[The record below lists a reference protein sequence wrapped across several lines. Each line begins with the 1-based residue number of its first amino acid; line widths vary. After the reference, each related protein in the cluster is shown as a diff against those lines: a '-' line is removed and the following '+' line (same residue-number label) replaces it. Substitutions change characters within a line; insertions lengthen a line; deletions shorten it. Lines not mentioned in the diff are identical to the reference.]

1 VTARA
6 TRPTSKRAEEKST
19 YDSTISL
26 PLPGRRTNKARIV
39 TITSI
44 LVLLTLS
51 SGLFPV
57 FPQLL
62 SSIFPAVSEASLQ
75 KSTAPADTTNP
86 ANSQPSVPLPPGTI
100 RYGFHDTPSFSEAL
114 DASLSPHLTSTSS
127 AFVYQTA
134 YGIFSFNRSTPFVF
148 TLNSLSGTELTK
160 GSFFFVQSSVPLTPG
175 NGNVTVATNCQYRVS
190 YDALFGSIVVGS
202 LAFNANFFA
211 NVRPK
216 FTATFSPASTWTF
229 GDFHIVWSTVF
240 HSYWA
245 KGLRNGVLNLEAIP
259 HLQRINGT
267 LSTDEI
273 SRADVGPSADAS
285 TWNEWVTT
293 DWGDSPGA
301 SVNAGQVVV
310 GNISGR
316 GLEVAF
322 STNKATIDPTQVAT
336 STATFA
342 TGYSTQRK
350 TFNYGGY
357 YFLFWYDGS
366 NVVYATT
373 QNGITWSTP
382 FSTGSGLVGYSFD
395 VYNSGSRLALTW
407 LDYSTSVGGD
417 GVQHLLFRNGTVIGN
432 SINWSPT
439 RTVATLPQPYSW
451 PPSVAIGTD
460 GSFWAGGIWYPSPT
474 NYNYNVW
481 IYRSTNGATFNLST
495 NYPTSNSGSR
505 DEALQLVPLAGGQL
519 MALTSHWSDSG
530 IRWTIWNPVTTGAA
544 WSSVQ
549 SYNLNLPTFT
559 PKWNL
564 ISATTTP
571 DSFVHVLFCTTGAVG
586 WAYYNTTATTW
597 STGPSVYSGSTT
609 YPTVSSDALGN
620 LYAFWMVQVSSVPT
634 YLMYAS
640 KAKYQAWTP
649 SSQPF
654 GSGSTITNANWLS
667 ATRGATTEVFLAWT
681 NTGSS
686 PNKIYY
692 GSLPLPSGT
701 ASIPQTQTWNRFQ
714 VPTGGEN
721 IEPGNG
727 LLGIGEK
734 DITVPGRG
742 MDLSITRL
750 YLEPFTL
757 LQGIP
762 FNYESSPYA
771 NLGNGWQLGLPWVG
785 NLYFHSSTGA
795 VFPLAWASYNST
807 TIGGHL
813 IKTWTLT
820 VHSGGDFVLNETQDV
835 TASTTSYKDTE
846 ADGTAY
852 NFNNLG
858 LVTSIVDRTGQN
870 QITFSYTPSNTIS
883 TITDTV
889 GRIAT
894 LNYDGNGHL
903 SSVNYGGQTVTYSY
917 SGSNLVSATDN
928 IGRSVQFNYS
938 AQNNWLISGVI
949 YPTGGNST
957 YTYGSVNIGTDAV
970 NYYVTLQKVFT
981 TSLVRSTSYSYQ
993 ITDGTVTFT
1002 NITQAD
1008 GGGSVQGYTTNEYSP
1023 RSKSMTTTYL
1033 NSTNAQ
1039 IRKTK
1044 TWFDA
1049 SGRPAQTDVYNG
1061 NTPIRSFYTRS
1072 SYDSWGN
1079 LIYSRDAIGHETYNS
1094 FANSDSQYMYQSPG
1108 NLTQTTN
1115 GQVFYDDFNGASLDP
1130 TAWVQGGNG
1139 AGRTTTTSF
1148 SLLNE
1153 TTYSTNPGNWQ
1164 TNWVRS
1170 AQKYNFP
1177 FYGEVQMSL
1186 GANPGQVSLDADFLL
1201 SPEATATNGD
1211 PSFNS
1216 DVVRIILNDGP
1227 YYRVADNFAILKDS
1241 GYQPSNTTSVSWKV
1255 ILTDT
1260 NHLTVYLNTG
1270 GGYRLFYSTT
1280 SLGLSSNFNSAYV
1293 YLGVYNTH
1301 STSYS
1306 ATFDYAGLYGSNTVT
1321 VNGLQRGQKVEL
1333 YDSSNILQS
1342 SATVAS
1348 GQSSVSLDGTLTVF
1362 PYDYLAIYEQDAR
1375 SLQTVSP
1382 TREIWGGT
1390 VLSYTPPFRSSG
1402 LYRTTSGFLNST
1414 IVYVD
1419 DSVPAGATIS
1429 SDGGDLWVWAGQPYA
1444 PTASGTSSHIGFNA
1458 SGEHEHYFYGSSSTL
1473 YPSSGS
1479 FHIQYINIAP
1489 TSPPSEVMLQ
1499 IHDGNQLLNPGFETG
1514 DFTSWSQT
1522 NMIIRADYKNSGQYS
1537 AAPSYNSQTQLYS
1550 AFTLQQNFP
1559 TPIPGYKTSAI
1570 SLYYYAGL
1578 SQYDTGQ
1585 VLYSDGTHTST
1596 TIGGSNCNSPAWT
1609 LLNLGF
1615 DNTKQ
1620 ITGIK
1625 IVRSAAAVCNLILD
1639 DFSFSGQGWEHRAYW
1654 GCNCINWG
1662 IDGTTSRR
1670 NMGPMPPAQSSWVE
1684 LIVKTDDVGTNGM
1697 RLDGLDYILYNGGA
1711 YWDFSAL
1718 GGPSVGTLTVNG
1730 LLAGQKVE
1738 LYDVN
1743 WNLKT
1748 SGTVGG
1754 GLTSVA
1760 LDVYGAG
1767 INMFPFKGYLKIYA
1781 ASGSLQYSS
1790 PIMSDIWGGDAY
1802 TYVQPSFQNSF
1813 DFGTIG
1819 STIHIAPLGHAEYQN
1834 STSIIESYSTYSS
1847 SANLLQQKQRYDSPT
1862 GLRWIS
1868 TTRTYDAYGNMLTLS
1883 NARGNTTYYSYPAS
1897 KYSNAYL
1904 TNETKKDGS
1913 TQFVTLYGYNFTTGN
1928 KLWIYDPRGYNTTY
1942 QYDTAGR
1949 LTRINYPNSLGSVTY
1964 TYVDSSKY
1972 VDTIDASGRKTRQI
1986 YDLLGRPS
1994 TLEKF
1999 LGPIPYSNQTSTY
2012 NWQDRVASRT
2022 DERGNTTSYQY
2033 DFLGRLTKIT
2043 KPDGKTIQESYN
2055 DLAFWARSAD
2065 EDSNYQCS
2073 IYDKVGRLT
2082 STIEKAS
2089 PDCQT
2094 GIVSNNAYDQVGDLT
2109 RVTNSLSQSTIYVF
2123 DNLGRLT
2130 KTTYPDNTKQTYTYD
2145 NNGNMA
2151 NMTDRGGTRTMVAY
2165 DSLNRVKTKT
2175 YCGVQGTPI
2184 SATSYTYDKNGNV
2197 LQIQNENETL
2207 TYIYDARNRV
2217 LNETAAVNPATR
2229 NIVDLGCFGSGG
2241 TLTRTGGVSET
2252 YTTGFTYS
2260 GELLSTIMYPT
2271 TSQSN
2276 PDITIKYGY
2285 DGLGRVLN
2293 VTRLGTSTYYARS
2306 FTYYKNDQVKGFQ
2319 YGNGLI
2325 ANYTY
2330 DKLSR
2335 PQTISLSGTT
2345 TMSLTYT
2352 YNNTGT
2358 VASVI
2363 GTVNGATVN
2372 EQYRYDAL
2380 KRLTNY
2386 TITSGGSTTTGWYE
2400 YDNIGNRVRQKLN
2413 STITRY
2419 SYNPGNELTNST
2431 KYSTPL
2437 TTTNYS
2443 YDSNGNMKTQNVTSS
2458 GTIRWAYTWS
2468 SASRLTTV
2476 TNSTGLAR
2484 YAYDGGGKRVEAIEG
2499 SSTWFFAYQDTNI
2512 LYKYQLNYGNYAYI
2526 YAGGL
2531 KICVVVNVS
2540 WDTYYYHTD
2549 ALGSTRIITY
2559 TDSTYVYV
2567 NNYQPFGQDNG
2578 RPQGVYQNRAT
2589 DKYDGKPYSAATGL
2603 YYYYQ
2608 RWYDPSIGR
2617 FISSDP
2623 KHGAISSPQSLNLYI
2638 YVVNSP
2644 VTLSDPNGLDGCLS
2658 GVVSF
2663 FGCVYNTGAS
2673 GVHTVVTTGTSA
2685 AHTVI
2690 DVGTTAVHTVVNTGA
2705 SAVHTVVD
2713 AGGSVVTTVSNA
2725 YNSLSPEEKQILWI
2739 GVGVVAIVATGGA
2752 AAPLVLGIGLAAG
2765 VGAVG
2770 VYAGY
2775 SYATGQ
2781 QMTLSGALTAFSIG
2795 FAVGSIVGGV
2805 ASSAGLLGDVG
2816 AASKSVE
2823 FAPAN
2828 SATGFPGGVAK
2839 ALGHMPEGVDQ
2850 EDWLSGVW
2858 DIANHPSSE
2867 WTLPNE
2873 GGGTQA
2879 YGVID
2884 DYITRVVIGKWGTI
2898 INAFP
2903 DSGWEP

>member
-1 VTARA
+1 M
-6 TRPTSKRAEEKST
+6 
-19 YDSTISL
+19 
-26 PLPGRRTNKARIV
+26 
-39 TITSI
+39 
-44 LVLLTLS
+44 LLTLS

-75 KSTAPADTTNP
+75 KSITTADTTNLT
-86 ANSQPSVPLPPGTI
+86 NSQPSVPLPPGTI
-100 RYGFHDTPSFSEAL
+100 GYGFRDTPSFSEAL
-114 DASLSPHLTSTSS
+114 DASLSPRLIATPS
-127 AFVYQTA
+127 AFIYQTA
-134 YGIFSFNRSTPFVF
+134 FGIFSFNRSTPFVF
-148 TLNSLSGTELTK
+148 TLSSLSGTELTK
-160 GSFFFVQSSVPLTPG
+160 GSFFFVESSVPLTPG
-175 NGNVTVATNCQYRVS
+175 NGNVTVATNGQYRVS
-190 YDALFGSIVVGS
+190 YDVLSGSIVVGS
-202 LAFNANFFA
+202 LVFNANFIA

-216 FTATFSPASTWTF
+216 FTATFSPASTWAF
-229 GDFHIVWSTVF
+229 GDFRIVWSTVF
-240 HSYWA
+240 HSHWA
-245 KGLRNGVLNLEAIP
+245 RALRNGVLNLEAIP
-259 HLQRINGT
+259 HLQRLNGT
-267 LSTDEI
+267 SPSDEI
-273 SRADVGPSADAS
+273 SRADVGPTADAS

-293 DWGDSPGA
+293 DWGDSHGA
-301 SVNAGQVVV
+301 SLNAGQVIV

-373 QNGITWSTP
+373 LNGITWSTP
-382 FSTGSGLVGYSFD
+382 FSTGSGLIGYSFD
-395 VYNSGSRLALTW
+395 IYNSGSRLALTW

-417 GVQHLLFRNGTVIGN
+417 GVQHLLFRNATVIGN

-474 NYNYNVW
+474 NFNYNVW
-481 IYRSTNGATFNLST
+481 IYRSTDGTNFSLST

-519 MALTSHWSDSG
+519 MALTSHWADSG
-530 IRWTIWNPVTTGAA
+530 IRWTIWNPITTGTA
-544 WSSVQ
+544 WSSIQ
-549 SYNLNLPTFT
+549 SYNLNLPTVT

-571 DSFVHVLFCTTGAVG
+571 DSFVHVLYSTTGAVG
-586 WAYYNTTATTW
+586 WAYYNITATTW
-597 STGPSVYSGSTT
+597 STGPSVYSGSTM

-701 ASIPQTQTWNRFQ
+701 ASIPQTQPWNRFQ

-742 MDLSITRL
+742 MDLSLTRL

-757 LQGIP
+757 LQGSP

-813 IKTWTLT
+813 VKTWTLT

-928 IGRSVQFNYS
+928 LGRSVQFKYS
-938 AQNNWLISGVI
+938 AQSNWLISGVI

-981 TSLVRSTSYSYQ
+981 TSLVRSSSYSYQ

-1002 NITQAD
+1002 TITQAD
-1008 GGGSVQGYTTNEYSP
+1008 GGGSVQGYTNNEYTP

-1033 NSTNAQ
+1033 NSTSAQ

-1049 SGRPAQTDVYNG
+1049 SGRPVQTDVYNG
-1061 NTPIRSFYTRS
+1061 NTPIRTFYTRS

-1108 NLTQTTN
+1108 NLTTSTE
-1115 GQVFYDDFNGASLDP
+1115 GKRFYDDFNSPNLNT
-1130 TAWVQGGNG
+1130 TAWASGGSG
-1139 AGRTTTTSF
+1139 ANLSTSTSS
-1148 SLLNE
+1148 SLLSLQAS
-1153 TTYSTNPGNWQ
+1153 STGNSWQ
-1164 TNWVRS
+1164 SNWVRTTGS
-1170 AQKYNFP
+1170 YGYP
-1177 FYGEVQMSL
+1177 FYAEVQMSL
-1186 GANPGQVSLDADFLL
+1186 NSNPGYTTLDADFQL
-1201 SPEATATNGD
+1201 SPQATSSNGNPYQNPD
-1211 PSFNS
+1211 LLRF
-1216 DVVRIILNDGP
+1216 IINDGP
-1227 YYRVADNFAILKDS
+1227 AYVIVKCVS
-1241 GYQPSNTTSVSWKV
+1241 GTCTTIYNSGLLNGGSLSIVWKI
-1255 ILTDT
+1255 ILTDANT
-1260 NHLTVYLNTG
+1260 LTAYLNSG
-1270 GGYRLFYSTT
+1270 SGFKNVLSTT
-1280 SLGLSSNFNSAYV
+1280 TLGLSGSFTPSYAYLAF
-1293 YLGVYNTH
+1293 YNYNTAV
-1301 STSYS
+1301 YS
-1306 ATFDYAGLYGSNTVT
+1306 SSFDYLGLYGSNTLT
-1321 VNGLQRGQKVEL
+1321 VNGLQRGQRVEL
-1333 YDSSNILQS
+1333 YDWNDILRSSG
-1342 SATVAS
+1342 TVAS
-1348 GQSSVSLDGTLTVF
+1348 GQTSVSLDGALTVF
-1362 PYDYLAIYEQDAR
+1362 PYDYVAIYEQDAR
-1375 SLQTVSP
+1375 SLQSVSP

-1390 VLSYTPPFRSSG
+1390 VLSYTPPSRSSG
-1402 LYRTTSGFLNST
+1402 LYRTTSGFLNSSS
-1414 IVYVD
+1414 VYVD
-1419 DSVPAGATIS
+1419 DSLPAGATTS
-1429 SDGGDLWVWAGQPYA
+1429 SDGGDAWLWAGQPYA
-1444 PTASGTSSHIGFNA
+1444 PTVSGTSSNVGFSA
-1458 SGEHEHYFYGSSSTL
+1458 TGEHQHYFYGSSSSI
-1473 YPSSGS
+1473 YASSGS
-1479 FHIQYINIAP
+1479 FHVQYINMAP

-1499 IHDGNQLLNPGFETG
+1499 FHDGNQLLNPGFETG

-1537 AAPSYNSQTQLYS
+1537 AAPSYNGQYS

-1559 TPIPGYKTSAI
+1559 ASILGNRI
-1570 SLYYYAGL
+1570 SSISFWYYAGL

-1585 VLYSDGTHTST
+1585 VLYSDGSYTST
-1596 TIGGSNCNSPAWT
+1596 NIGGSNCNTPSWT

-1615 DNTKQ
+1615 DTTKQ

-1625 IVRSAAAVCNLILD
+1625 IVRSTAASCNLILD
-1639 DFSFSGQGWEHRAYW
+1639 DFSVSGVGWEHRAYW
-1654 GCNCINWG
+1654 GCNCIGWG
-1662 IDGTTSRR
+1662 TDGTNSRR
-1670 NMGPMPPAQSSWVE
+1670 NFGPMPPAQGSWIE
-1684 LIVKTDDVGTNGM
+1684 LIVKTDDVGTNGL
-1697 RLDGLDYILYNGGA
+1697 RLDGLAYTLYNGGA

-1754 GLTSVA
+1754 GLSSVA

-1767 INMFPFKGYLKIYA
+1767 IHMFPFKGYLKIYA
-1781 ASGSLQYSS
+1781 VIGSLQYSS

-1847 SANLLQQKQRYDSPT
+1847 WANLLQQKQRYDSPT

-1868 TTRTYDAYGNMLTLS
+1868 TTRTYDVYGNLLTLT
-1883 NARGNTTYYSYPAS
+1883 NASGNTTYYSYPAS

-1904 TNETKKDGS
+1904 TNETRRDGS

-1928 KLWIYDPRGYNTTY
+1928 KLWTYDPRGYNTTY

-1964 TYVDSSKY
+1964 TYVDPSKY
-1972 VDTIDASGRKTRQI
+1972 VDTTDASGRKTRQI
-1986 YDLLGRPS
+1986 YDLLGRPL
-1994 TLEKF
+1994 TIEKF

-2012 NWQDRVASRT
+2012 NWQDRVASPT
-2022 DERGNTTSYQY
+2022 DERGNITTYQY

-2073 IYDKVGRLT
+2073 VYDKLGRLT

-2089 PDCQT
+2089 PVCQT

-2109 RVTNSLSQSTIYVF
+2109 KVTNSLSQSINYVF

-2130 KTTYPDNTKQTYTYD
+2130 KTIYPDNTKQTYTYD
-2145 NNGNMA
+2145 NNGNLA
-2151 NMTDRGGTRTMVAY
+2151 NMTDRGGARTMVAY
-2165 DSLNRVKTKT
+2165 DSLSRVKTVT
-2175 YCGVQGTPI
+2175 YCGISGTPI

-2217 LNETAAVNPATR
+2217 LNETATVNPATR
-2229 NIVDLGCFGSGG
+2229 TIVDLGCFGSGG

-2285 DGLGRVLN
+2285 DGLGRVVN

-2335 PQTISLSGTT
+2335 PLTITLSGTT
-2345 TMSLTYT
+2345 TMSLTYA

-2358 VASVI
+2358 VASVV

-2419 SYNPGNELTNST
+2419 SYNSGNELTNST
-2431 KYSTPL
+2431 KYSAPL

-2443 YDSNGNMKTQNVTSS
+2443 YDSDGNMKTQNVTSS
-2458 GTIRWAYTWS
+2458 GTIRWGYTWS
-2468 SASRLTTV
+2468 SASRLTAV

-2484 YAYDGGGKRVEAIEG
+2484 YAYDGGGRRVEAIEG

-2512 LYKYQLNYGNYAYI
+2512 LYKYQLNYGNFAYV

-2540 WDTYYYHTD
+2540 WDIYYYHTD

-2623 KHGAISSPQSLNLYI
+2623 KHGEISNPQSLNLYI

-2658 GVVSF
+2658 GVISF

-2739 GVGVVAIVATGGA
+2739 GVGIVAIAATGGA
-2752 AAPLVLGIGLAAG
+2752 AAPLVLGIGLATG

-2795 FAVGSIVGGV
+2795 FAVGSVAGAV
-2805 ASSAGLLGDVG
+2805 ASSTGLIGSFSASREGIAYELGEH
-2816 AASKSVE
+2816 A
-2823 FAPAN
+2823 
-2828 SATGFPGGVAK
+2828 
-2839 ALGHMPEGVDQ
+2839 
-2850 EDWLSGVW
+2850 EDGLPR
-2858 DIANHPSSE
+2858 IANAF
-2867 WTLPNE
+2867 
-2873 GGGTQA
+2873 GTDNKGA
-2879 YGVID
+2879 LSLVKATIEHGTDTTAFESNKIGYLTVRSLSDVTVTSRGL
-2884 DYITRVVIGKWGTI
+2884 TTPFVVLDPQTGTI
-2898 INAFP
+2898 VTVMVKQMEGLGEILGLAA
-2903 DSGWEP
+2903 